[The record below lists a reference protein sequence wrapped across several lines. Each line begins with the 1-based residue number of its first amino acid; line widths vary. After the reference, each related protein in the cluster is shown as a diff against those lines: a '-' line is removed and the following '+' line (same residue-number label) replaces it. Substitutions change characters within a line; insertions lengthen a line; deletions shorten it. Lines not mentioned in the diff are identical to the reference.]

1 MTLKQKLVF
10 GFISACGGAVATG
23 AVYSFPHSPVLLAL
37 VFAGY
42 SVVIYKVITKDIKPE
57 GGK

>member
-1 MTLKQKLVF
+1 MTTKQKLTF
-10 GFISACGGAVATG
+10 GFIAAVGGAVATG
-23 AVYSFPHSPVLLAL
+23 AVYSFPHNPVLLAL

-42 SVVIYKVITKDIKPE
+42 TAAIYKIITKDIKPE